1 LNNTGPSYYYG
12 DAVQLTATPALG
24 WSFNGWSGGFSGSAN
39 PGVLTITG
47 NMAVTATFTQ
57 NTYTLNVSV
66 SPVGSGSVT
75 LNDSGPYYYGDV
87 VQLTAVP
94 SAGWSFQYWSGDLSG
109 SANPTTLTITG
120 NMAVT
125 AYFMLSQIPVVQ
137 TSPSTI
143 TCSKYGE
150 SFTVQVN
157 VTNAVT
163 MDSFSFTIYY
173 SPALMSYVGVSWGQL
188 GSGTITYVDQT
199 NGIIEGNVAGTAI
212 SGNTWLLN
220 ITFQDTAT
228 LIWKKGQTN
237 ELDGQIWFNNAS
249 LNFLDVQ
256 LVYQQG
262 GLGQISVNNAA
273 FKFVPIQGDITNDGV
288 VNITDLRTVAAYFD
302 VKQGDP
308 LWSVAS
314 NYDLNGDGVI
324 DIYDLVLIAANFGY
338 TYP

>member
-1 LNNTGPSYYYG
+1 
-12 DAVQLTATPALG
+12 
-24 WSFNGWSGGFSGSAN
+24 
-39 PGVLTITG
+39 
-47 NMAVTATFTQ
+47 
-57 NTYTLNVSV
+57 
-66 SPVGSGSVT
+66 
-75 LNDSGPYYYGDV
+75 
-87 VQLTAVP
+87 
-94 SAGWSFQYWSGDLSG
+94 
-109 SANPTTLTITG
+109 
-120 NMAVT
+120 
-125 AYFMLSQIPVVQ
+125 
-137 TSPSTI
+137 
-143 TCSKYGE
+143 
-150 SFTVQVN
+150 
-157 VTNAVT
+157 
-163 MDSFSFTIYY
+163 
-173 SPALMSYVGVSWGQL
+173 MSYVGVSWGQL